1 MRIWNVIF
9 FAFFSLFLAGCLES
23 SPNTSSENKSDEE
36 PTYSN
41 NTDPTLDGM
50 MFVFAENSQAILGT
64 KDSSARANE
73 RPQMTVDFDYS
84 FSIGKHE
91 VTCEEFNA
99 YSKMQMEC
107 AGDSL
112 PVTNVNYYDAI
123 LFANERSK
131 AEGFDTAYVYSSAL
145 FDADHRC
152 LSLGNLSF
160 RADVEAYRLP
170 SEAEWVLVASQN
182 WNPSLGWNSD
192 NSKYKIHKV
201 CTADTSASV
210 CDMAGNVS
218 EWVNDWLGKF
228 KDTTL
233 SNFAGAP
240 DGGNLGERI
249 IKGGSYRDAPS
260 SMTLY
265 SRGDVYTVTSSTAA
279 EYVGFRLAIGKISS
293 PTWMSSTGNVSSSV
307 ITSLASAGEIRSYTG
322 SYQSKLAFRNG
333 ETGNL
338 VYIDYSNA
346 IISAVEIA
354 DTIDSYH
361 PDISPDGNR
370 VAFCTKPE
378 GISGTSELYV
388 RNLDETG
395 SSLVKLDVESAAIPR
410 WAVLASGDTVIRYVD
425 DAGNNTDDATFQ
437 SHALWQV
444 PFSNGKF
451 GTPEKLLAGNYHDG
465 YDAGSEFAVSGSR
478 LLRAY
483 RNGKDTVW
491 YGGEQACNASLANDG
506 SKRTLFLDFGGSI
519 GQSFAETSYNAHKAL
534 LIADSTGNLT
544 QVISAPDGY
553 TFDHTEWI
561 SGSTSNVAIAS
572 LTNDAG
578 AHQKIAVVGL
588 SRAKV
593 FEIVE
598 GEDLWHPCLWAKKTE
613 KISESL
619 NSDSAGVYFTSAG
632 GEVDVILRYK
642 MELLWEYRNT
652 ANVLILGSSRSNA
665 GIAPK
670 ELDSAYFAINASNV
684 PNSLYET
691 RYLFEN
697 YALNHM
703 PNLKYLVVSLDID
716 MWWKKKTDEIENY
729 FYKTYKKSPGF
740 VYDENHEFWKSGY
753 PAGLAERTENSPGNS
768 IYREWLIPTRGFKNE
783 ECHGWEEEPSIDRS
797 VTWYEENPAL
807 FQANVDELKEILTLA
822 SEKNITVVGVIFP
835 MSPGFAQ
842 TESFGRYGLSRSKAP
857 ELIDSLQSLSKTYTN
872 FVLMDEN
879 KMGNHDY
886 TDAAALNRDHL
897 CTAGAIQM
905 TGRLNSLLDSLEQ
918 IGPSTL

>member
-1 MRIWNVIF
+1 MKVWKIF
-9 FAFFSLFLAGCLES
+9 LFTLLGLFFAGCLES
-23 SPNTSSENKSDEE
+23 SPNTTSEKVDD

-41 NTDPTLDGM
+41 NTDPTLEGM
-50 MFVFAENSQAILGT
+50 MFIFAENSETILGT
-64 KDSSARANE
+64 QDSTARASE
-73 RPQMTVDFDYS
+73 RPQMKVDFDYN

-91 VTCEEFNA
+91 VTCEEFKT
-99 YSKMQMEC
+99 YSKMQVVC
-107 AGDSL
+107 KGDSL
-112 PVTNVNYYDAI
+112 PITNVNYYDAI

-131 AEGFDTAYVYSSAL
+131 AEGLDTAYVYSTAL
-145 FDADHRC
+145 FDADNHC
-152 LSLGNLSF
+152 LSLGNLIF
-160 RADVEAYRLP
+160 RTDVEAYRLP
-170 SEAEWVLVASQN
+170 TEAEWTLVASKN
-182 WNPSLGWNSD
+182 WNPSKGWNSN
-192 NSKYKIHKV
+192 NSKYKVHTV
-201 CTADTSASV
+201 CSSDTSASV

-218 EWVNDWLGKF
+218 EWVNDWLSKF

-240 DGGNLGERI
+240 DGGTLGERI
-249 IKGGSYRDAPS
+249 IKGGSYRDAPNAT
-260 SMTLY
+260 TLY

-279 EYVGFRLAIGKISS
+279 DYVGFRLAIGKIPN

-307 ITSLASAGEIRSYTG
+307 ISVLASAGEMRSYTG
-322 SYQSKLAFRNG
+322 SFHTKLAFRND

-346 IISAVEIA
+346 ILSAIEIA
-354 DTIDSYH
+354 DTIDSFH
-361 PDISPDGNR
+361 PDISPDGKR

-378 GISGTSELYV
+378 GISGISSLYV
-388 RNLDETG
+388 RDLNETG
-395 SSLVKLDVESAAIPR
+395 SNLVKLDVESAAIPR
-410 WAVLASGDTVIRYVD
+410 WGILASGDTVIRYVD

-437 SHALWQV
+437 AHAMWQV
-444 PFSNGKF
+444 PFSDGKF
-451 GTPEKLLAGNYHDG
+451 GTPEKLLSGNYHDG
-465 YDAGSEFAVSGSR
+465 YDAESEFAVSGAR
-478 LLRAY
+478 LLRAH

-506 SKRTLFLDFGGSI
+506 TKRTLFLDFGGSI
-519 GQSFAETSYNAHKAL
+519 GQSFAEASYNAHKAL
-534 LIADSTGNLT
+534 LVADSTGNLT
-544 QVISAPDGY
+544 QVIPAPDGY

-561 SGSTSNVAIAS
+561 SGSTSNVAVAS
-572 LTNDAG
+572 LTNEAG

-598 GEDLWHPCLWAKKTE
+598 GEELWHPCLWAKRTE
-613 KISESL
+613 KFSELL
-619 NSDSAGVYFTSAG
+619 NSDSAGVYYTSAG
-632 GEVDVILRYK
+632 GAVDVILRYK
-642 MELLWEYRNT
+642 MELLWEYRNA

-716 MWWKKKTDEIENY
+716 MWWKTKTNEIENY
-729 FYKTYKKSPGF
+729 FYKAYKKSPGF
-740 VYDENHEFWKSGY
+740 VYDKNHEFWKSGY
-753 PAGLAERTENSPGNS
+753 PAGLAEHTENSPGNS
-768 IYREWLIPTRGFKNE
+768 IYREWLIPTRGYKNE
-783 ECHGWEEEPSIDRS
+783 ACYGWEEEASVDKI
-797 VTWYEENPAL
+797 VTWYEDNPE
-807 FQANVDELKEILTLA
+807 FFKANVEELEAILALA
-822 SEKNITVVGVIFP
+822 SKKNITVIGVIFP
-835 MSPGFAQ
+835 MSPKFVE
-842 TESFGRYGLSRSKAP
+842 TNSFGRYGLSRSKAP

-886 TDAAALNRDHL
+886 TDADAQNRDHL
-897 CTAGAIQM
+897 CSVGAIQM
-905 TGRLNSLLDSLEQ
+905 TRRLNSLLDSLEQ
-918 IGPSTL
+918 LHP